1 MLIGVPRDLNKRK
14 NRHFEQHSKSNS
26 SINGKTGYFSCI
38 GLLQSCIIMKWLAK
52 CQSEERQ
59 LGTWMVLPFMSKN
72 EPFGSLSSP
81 LKLSHKKMH
90 LKMIFL
96 HDQNFQFYYRKKE
109 KNMSKMKVSCHELT
123 EDRQKRKPKSSAVYL
138 MCLTQVY
145 SEFLLGLSRLLKH
158 TCASA
163 NSGISS
169 NHVCIAQPLRL

>member
-1 MLIGVPRDLNKRK
+1 MECWSESLGTSK

-26 SINGKTGYFSCI
+26 SINGKTGYFSYI
-38 GLLQSCIIMKWLAK
+38 WLLQSCIIMKWLAK

-72 EPFGSLSSP
+72 GSFGSLSSP
-81 LKLSHKKMH
+81 LKLSHKKCIW
-90 LKMIFL
+90 KWFSCMIKTSSFTIE
-96 HDQNFQFYYRKKE
+96 KKE

>member
-14 NRHFEQHSKSNS
+14 TDILS
-26 SINGKTGYFSCI
+26 STPSLTQASTERQGTLACI

-72 EPFGSLSSP
+72 GSFGSLSSP

-96 HDQNFQFYYRKKE
+96 HDQTSSFTIEKKKKTCQRWKFLVMSWLKIDKRESLKAQQFIWCVWLKYIP
-109 KNMSKMKVSCHELT
+109 NSCWAY
-123 EDRQKRKPKSSAVYL
+123 QGS
-138 MCLTQVY
+138 
-145 SEFLLGLSRLLKH
+145 
-158 TCASA
+158 
-163 NSGISS
+163 
-169 NHVCIAQPLRL
+169 

>member
-1 MLIGVPRDLNKRK
+1 
-14 NRHFEQHSKSNS
+14 
-26 SINGKTGYFSCI
+26 
-38 GLLQSCIIMKWLAK
+38 MKWLAK

-72 EPFGSLSSP
+72 GSFGSLSSP

-163 NSGISS
+163 NSLFQSCMYWTS
-169 NHVCIAQPLRL
+169 PASDWVCRGRRGWNYFWPTRYLTMWGRLSLRKYAAEKPVS